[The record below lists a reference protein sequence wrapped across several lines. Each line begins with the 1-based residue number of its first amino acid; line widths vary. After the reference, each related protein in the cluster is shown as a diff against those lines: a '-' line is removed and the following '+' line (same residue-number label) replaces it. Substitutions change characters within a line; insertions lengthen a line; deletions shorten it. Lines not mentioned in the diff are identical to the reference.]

1 MIYIIILLLIIE
13 CTSSSILLLK
23 GYDMGFVKQHI
34 NAKSFREPFLY
45 DPILGYRYKPNCKF
59 DYVNTGR
66 RGNIITDQDPDLSQ
80 KSSGKFRVL
89 VFGGSAVAGS
99 GITHLQH
106 SIPHQLQEN
115 LSKYIDNI
123 EVINCGVGGYTS
135 YQSML
140 YFLELTE
147 SKPDFVVV
155 YDGWNDLLYSTCFG
169 GFTDEHDKELNKNA
183 ACEFYLYLKMRERE
197 RGEAKTYFG
206 FSPQHFIKSL
216 SSVRLLGYIGMKLG
230 SGRLG
235 DLVFSRPITPYGT
248 RESVDRCVLSP
259 SESANA
265 YIAQVQRFLHCLRGF
280 GIPCTYVLQ
289 TSIFDK
295 DTITRAEK
303 DRIDGRAV
311 LKHRHIMEETYRL
324 TRQQLPHVSTSD
336 NQHILDGAS
345 ILSTHG
351 GEDLF
356 VDECHMNGEGYRLTA
371 EFIAPSIR
379 AHVNALQDT
388 SARH

>member
-1 MIYIIILLLIIE
+1 MIYLILLLIIIE
-13 CTSSSILLLK
+13 CASSSLLLLR
-23 GYDMGFVKQHI
+23 GYDIGFIKQYM
-34 NAKSFREPFLY
+34 NSTSFREPFLY

-99 GITHLQH
+99 GITHLQQ
-106 SIPHQLQEN
+106 SIPHQLQEK
-115 LSKYIDNI
+115 LSEYINNI

-135 YQSML
+135 YQSLL

-147 SKPDFVVV
+147 SKPDFVVI
-155 YDGWNDLLYSTCFG
+155 YDGWNDLIYSTCFG
-169 GFTDEHDKELNKNA
+169 GFTDEHDKKLNKNA
-183 ACEFYLYLKMRERE
+183 ACEFYLYLKMREQE

-206 FSPQHFIKSL
+206 FSPHHFIKSL

-230 SGRLG
+230 IGRLG

-248 RESVDRCVLSP
+248 RESEERCVLSP
-259 SESANA
+259 SEAANA
-265 YIAQVQRFLHCLRGF
+265 YIAQAQRFLHCLRGF
-280 GIPCTYVLQ
+280 GVPCTYVLQ

-295 DTITRAEK
+295 GTVTPTEQNH
-303 DRIDGRAV
+303 IDGRAI
-311 LKHRHIMEETYRL
+311 LKSRHIIEEAYSL
-324 TRQQLPHVSTSD
+324 VRQQLQHVSTSN
-336 NQHILDGAS
+336 NQNILDGAS
-345 ILSTHG
+345 ILSAHG

-356 VDECHMNGEGYRLTA
+356 VDECHMNGEGYRLVA

-379 AHVNALQDT
+379 AHVDAL
-388 SARH
+388 